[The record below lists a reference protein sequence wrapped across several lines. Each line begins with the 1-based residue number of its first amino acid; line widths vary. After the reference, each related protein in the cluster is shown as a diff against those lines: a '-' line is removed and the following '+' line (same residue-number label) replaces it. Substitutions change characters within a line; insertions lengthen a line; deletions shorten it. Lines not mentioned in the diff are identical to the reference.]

1 VPKGQQLPAQIV
13 ENEEEEAWD
22 AGVGGMEAQAAV
34 LAAVRQAQ
42 AMKWPTEKGAIKGR
56 VP

>member
-1 VPKGQQLPAQIV
+1 MPKGQQLPAQIV